1 MAVLIHHASKEE
13 LTKIKGI
20 GDITADKILEARENQ
35 EEALTI
41 DNICQLTKIKAE
53 TWLDMV
59 QKKEV
64 DFSLEPP
71 SPDTGQNQIQLEEE
85 VMSSLKGLKDR
96 EAQLHKIVVD
106 LQRQFTSLQQATA
119 QWEQQREEA
128 AGEWQETLENYE
140 HVIGGPSKGISVK
153 LGAAYPK
160 DGIYG
165 KGTPGMSTKEPKK
178 SRPNASKKSS
188 EKSQIES
195 LIERDQARRRKSL
208 ERLTGMKRRMTVNLH
223 NMGGPEGLNAL
234 EEANRTKN
242 MTSKGK
248 RKKVDQVMMGKKTTK
263 ALTTRKPAVN
273 PRAMDTTTEKNMMI
287 PQVTVRMMRAMTGG
301 RNQESQGSVIL
312 LLQTQN
318 HHCHLHHLTLRMIME
333 GSTIATSIA
342 GTAGAQT
349 HQRCQ
354 YSQGMANCL
363 GTPSYSNFKGLPNHD
378 DGAKGRESKGC
389 LTACQRKHLLC

>member
-1 MAVLIHHASKEE
+1 MSLGVHPKEFLSNLEQLIQRMVSME
-13 LTKIKGI
+13 KGH
-20 GDITADKILEARENQ
+20 LE
-35 EEALTI
+35 
-41 DNICQLTKIKAE
+41 C
-53 TWLDMV
+53 
-59 QKKEV
+59 
-64 DFSLEPP
+64 
-71 SPDTGQNQIQLEEE
+71 
-85 VMSSLKGLKDR
+85 
-96 EAQLHKIVVD
+96 
-106 LQRQFTSLQQATA
+106 
-119 QWEQQREEA
+119 QQRN
-128 AGEWQETLENYE
+128 QRRVDQMPQRSHLRN
-140 HVIGGPSKGISVK
+140 
-153 LGAAYPK
+153 LR
-160 DGIYG
+160 D
-165 KGTPGMSTKEPKK
+165 
-178 SRPNASKKSS
+178 
-188 EKSQIES
+188 

-389 LTACQRKHLLC
+389 LTACQRKHWIMLRNWTLTETTPA